1 MILFT
6 DALDNQGGKIDDA
19 IAAAAAADLRVY
31 AIKVSQAFQDT
42 ARKPGPFGGAPNR
55 AMYDYK
61 KLELDALP
69 DETGGRSFE
78 PGTLD
83 DAALAKILGEI
94 AAEIRR
100 EVVVGYEP
108 QGPPTGKKRKVK
120 VELAD
125 KSLGRIPDGER
136 TIVR

>member
-1 MILFT
+1 
-6 DALDNQGGKIDDA
+6 
-19 IAAAAAADLRVY
+19 
-31 AIKVSQAFQDT
+31 
-42 ARKPGPFGGAPNR
+42 
-55 AMYDYK
+55 MYDYK

-83 DAALAKILGEI
+83 DQSLAKILAEI
-94 AAEIRR
+94 AAEISR
-100 EVVVGYEP
+100 EIVVGYEP

-125 KSLGRIPDGER
+125 KSLGKIPDGER